1 MLVCI
6 LISVIYFAHWGDES
20 SHFPFHVICLSSHFS
35 LNSPNSYFT
44 IRMKNKPAFPPKG
57 RRPCGSPLGTSAS
70 QFGMTPQ
77 ETNLV
82 NNIIQHKDFSMESLK
97 HPKIQQI
104 IKQRK
109 GRWVQVSWY
118 IVLNLILI
126 L

>member
-1 MLVCI
+1 
-6 LISVIYFAHWGDES
+6 
-20 SHFPFHVICLSSHFS
+20 
-35 LNSPNSYFT
+35 
-44 IRMKNKPAFPPKG
+44 MKNKPAFAPKG